1 MHLLYMRVF
10 TWKYFKHETLQID
23 QIDFLFSYI
32 PYISCTLLS
41 IHRRSEIEL
50 SILDELISRAL

>member
-1 MHLLYMRVF
+1 MRVF

-32 PYISCTLLS
+32 PYISYTLLS